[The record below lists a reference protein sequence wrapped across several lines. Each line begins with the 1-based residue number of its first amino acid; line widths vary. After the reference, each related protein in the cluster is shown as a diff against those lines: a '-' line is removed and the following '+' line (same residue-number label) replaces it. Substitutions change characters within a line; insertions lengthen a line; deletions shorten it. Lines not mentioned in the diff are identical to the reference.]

1 MEKKLKTLEENNALA
16 FSQTH
21 VDFNSP
27 KLNGIAC
34 PKCGSELLDSQ
45 PNVTLTS
52 NPAQKKTKCSSEK
65 CNYNGYRFI

>member
-1 MEKKLKTLEENNALA
+1 MKKQLKTLEENNALA
-16 FSQTH
+16 FSGTR

-45 PNVTLTS
+45 PNVTFTS

-65 CNYNGYRFI
+65 CDYNGYRFI